1 MGVVAVVVVVAHL
14 LAPAVH
20 EAQHDVFVD
29 DAGTVFAVDGGIT
42 LEGEF
47 GARVGDTIIVTERGS
62 ECATEYPRDLT
73 VL

>member
-1 MGVVAVVVVVAHL
+1 M
-14 LAPAVH
+14 
-20 EAQHDVFVD
+20 
-29 DAGTVFAVDGGIT
+29 VFAVDGGIT
-42 LEGEF
+42 VPGKF